1 MAYQLIYTSVPR
13 GLVPGRSGYTIAAR
27 HRQIRDRLVSEIERI
42 SRYAYSK
49 DGSSPVIYA
58 HRIFDISGVI
68 FHVFT
73 RIVDAGSDYTGRTNY
88 LAHHLICDSKELSA
102 SGAKPAEILE
112 GHSWVDS
119 FQEEPRYFD
128 DHEIIDLSRYAGSLK
143 LPANNWKLI
152 RGEAADAALLVEN
165 KSKNKNSILVFAE
178 DDHALQKNL
187 IRLFSESSCLLS
199 SPNQITFTTYFQ
211 EGDVMS
217 DFKWIGCEINNAIV
231 QKPTNRE
238 VFHLGN
244 LDQKTPETDL
254 AQLAIKGVLTP
265 KPDINV
271 IGEKNL
277 HAKSTSH
284 KSSITSDPSNLPQS
298 KSGLGDGMKVPSV
311 DIPNPSIKK
320 QKFNQSHYS
329 NVSTIGRE
337 VELDDPFYI
346 KYLKHI
352 VVGSISG
359 VLVIAGLF
367 FYLTSFQPK
376 QQLQI
381 NIERYVAEKKY
392 IEANK
397 YLDKVLSERS
407 AWRDMIAG
415 IRKEKVFE
423 PMHKLTSQKINQ
435 FVGSSPDRKKE
446 RYEIAKLQI
455 SDLQDFINYF
465 SSGSSEAAKIS
476 ELIVTYSKAEKR
488 YLESINSEVV
498 KNTNETETK
507 PETKNTASTNNNV
520 DNNQNNIPEVSK
532 KIIYSPSSLYLIL
545 NSGNLN
551 EIILPESLR
560 RLTEDESGKLMIN
573 VKGYQLP
580 VSGFPIFNASD
591 SERIKYKFPETA
603 EEENDDMFPLS
614 GSANIELKFQGAGSL
629 YLIKNQADES
639 KTRYDFWAAQ
649 KSNLISFSEGRAS
662 LDVLL
667 WNGVPFEPK
676 ENHFKYNSGNI
687 SLDKSLTN
695 MISALSKGPSE
706 ELSPQKAI
714 LKFTPFKFDTSNTEP
729 YVSEITLGSG
739 QRDRL
744 IINLQG
750 LSGGGLELLTKLEMQ
765 IDERLHLINKGGGDY
780 VKWMKEASPY
790 EKNLRETAV
799 SLLGKNNDLLT
810 QYRRIFDQNDQRR
823 VRSDIQ
829 NFLLKLIEEYA
840 ENLRD
845 EGVKRDVVEIIKEE
859 LCETEFPDLWESRD
873 VNENKGDV
881 FTEFIKDFAEEC
893 EDLSNKRAFGR
904 DRKDFQLTYYIN
916 SNTARKA
923 LVKLAKTLED
933 QYSGPFG
940 EELWDFTFIERPKA
954 PNNINQI
961 KRFQLEVESLKEK
974 KIEAEKK
981 LKNFTPPKE
990 GELPKGRYEIIFVF
1004 GDDKSRSFI
1013 VTNIEK

>member
-1 MAYQLIYTSVPR
+1 
-13 GLVPGRSGYTIAAR
+13 
-27 HRQIRDRLVSEIERI
+27 
-42 SRYAYSK
+42 
-49 DGSSPVIYA
+49 
-58 HRIFDISGVI
+58 
-68 FHVFT
+68 
-73 RIVDAGSDYTGRTNY
+73 
-88 LAHHLICDSKELSA
+88 
-102 SGAKPAEILE
+102 
-112 GHSWVDS
+112 
-119 FQEEPRYFD
+119 
-128 DHEIIDLSRYAGSLK
+128 
-143 LPANNWKLI
+143 
-152 RGEAADAALLVEN
+152 
-165 KSKNKNSILVFAE
+165 
-178 DDHALQKNL
+178 
-187 IRLFSESSCLLS
+187 
-199 SPNQITFTTYFQ
+199 
-211 EGDVMS
+211 MS

-311 DIPNPSIKK
+311 DIPKPSIKK

-446 RYEIAKLQI
+446 RYEIARLQI

-498 KNTNETETK
+498 KNANETETK
-507 PETKNTASTNNNV
+507 PETKNTASTNNKV

-799 SLLGKNNDLLT
+799 SSNLISFSEGRASLDVLLWNGVPFEPKENHFKYNSGNISLDKSLTNMISALSKGPSEELSPQKAILKFTPFKFDTSNTEPYVSEITLGSGQRDRLIINLQGLSGGGLELLTKLEMQIDERLHLINKGGGDYVKWMKEASPYEKNLRETAVSLLGKNNDLLT
-810 QYRRIFDQNDQRR
+810 RYRRIFDQNDQRR

-916 SNTARKA
+916 NNTARKA

-961 KRFQLEVESLKEK
+961 KRFQLEVESLKAK

-981 LKNFTPPKE
+981 LKNFTSPKE